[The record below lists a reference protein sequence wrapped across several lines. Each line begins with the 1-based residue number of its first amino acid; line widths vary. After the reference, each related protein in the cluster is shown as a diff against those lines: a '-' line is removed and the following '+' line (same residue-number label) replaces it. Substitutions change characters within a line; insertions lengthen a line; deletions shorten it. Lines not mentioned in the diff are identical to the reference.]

1 MNSTTDNRR
10 AWTVSGLTAEIK
22 ALLEDGF
29 PSVTV
34 RGEISNLRRQPS
46 GHMYFSLKDDK
57 ASLSGVCFRGDAA
70 RLSVRLRDGL
80 QIVGQGRLAVYEPRG
95 VYQVIFRRIE
105 EDGIGR
111 LQQAFLELKQR
122 LEAEGLFAEE
132 RKQPLPRLAKTVGFV
147 TSPSGAALRDFL
159 SILERREW
167 NGRVI
172 VIPARVQGTE
182 AAPEIVAGIE
192 AANRHQLC
200 DLLVVGRGGGS
211 LEDLWPFNEERVARA
226 VAASEIPVISAV
238 GHQTDVTLSDF
249 AADFRAETPSAAAE
263 WIAADWHQ
271 FSDRWENLH
280 RRLRDGTAAALER
293 KRHRFALLQSRLRA
307 QHPRNR
313 LDQGRLRL
321 DDLQGRFAQALLT
334 RLRESRTR
342 LNHLH
347 ERFRSLRPERQLAE
361 HRRHLEQI
369 RLRLHNSSHQ
379 ATLQRGYALVRPVDE
394 DRAILDSAA
403 DIARRD
409 AVLLEM
415 RDGRVKVSPE
425 SPKR

>member
-172 VIPARVQGTE
+172 VIPARVQGME

-342 LNHLH
+342 LNHLQD
-347 ERFRSLRPERQLAE
+347 RFRSLRPERQLAE